1 MLGFLNAFWASPTM
15 TVGHLLFAW
24 ATTAY
29 ILLAL
34 RFEERDL
41 VSFYGERYEAYQRRA
56 GLLLP
61 RIRNP

>member
-1 MLGFLNAFWASPTM
+1 MVGFLLAFWATPTM
-15 TVGHLLFAW
+15 TIGHFLFAA

-41 VSFYGERYEAYQRRA
+41 VSFHGERYEAYKRRA
-56 GLLLP
+56 DLLLP
-61 RIRNP
+61 RSQGR